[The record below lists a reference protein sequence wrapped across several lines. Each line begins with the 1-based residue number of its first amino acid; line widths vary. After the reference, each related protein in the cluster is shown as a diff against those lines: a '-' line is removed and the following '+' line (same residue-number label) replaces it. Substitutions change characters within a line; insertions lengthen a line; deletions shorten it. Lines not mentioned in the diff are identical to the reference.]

1 MARPDVLHLG
11 EVRDGQELERVVRV
25 VRVVRNRVVR
35 VGSRH
40 VLFRKSFRTSFRART
55 RRRRVRVLRRRIRPF
70 VRSVRRRRVP
80 YLRLRVSGADLRI
93 LRLIRTS
100 FRVREGRARGR
111 REHRGVQLGVGD
123 GDEVREQ
130 AQRLEHRVESASARG
145 VAQVPDHEA
154 VQNRGRGV
162 STYQKQ
168 DGGDVV
174 HALVVPALAGVRGE
188 HAANHPAQ
196 PRAAFGARRGW
207 DPMTPTHV
215 ELDLVTLA
223 RVQRGGAALEQS
235 RARVR
240 AGHVQRQ
247 ELGPGARARRGVAE
261 APRGGDSRELGGGRH
276 VQRQQTR
283 HFIVGRGLGALAGGV
298 GRRAR
303 HRARRKGAR
312 PRATRERARARGTRA
327 CARVCGAAPSSHD
340 VPNHPR
346 GESASVMRADTDT
359 RKSRWCIKVSQTRL
373 DRRRRGKRRRRRRRR
388 REVLTSKRAF
398 ERQRR
403 VCDRSQHSQNN
414 DDS

>member
-1 MARPDVLHLG
+1 MLL
-11 EVRDGQELERVVRV
+11 
-25 VRVVRNRVVR
+25 
-35 VGSRH
+35 
-40 VLFRKSFRTSFRART
+40 
-55 RRRRVRVLRRRIRPF
+55 RRRRRRPF
-70 VRSVRRRRVP
+70 VRAVRRSPRVP
-80 YLRLRVSGADLRI
+80 YLRRRVVGSFAYRRI
-93 LRLIRTS
+93 LRRDIHIRGVS
-100 FRVREGRARGR
+100 FRFREGRARGR

-145 VAQVPDHEA
+145 VAEVPDHEA

-168 DGGDVV
+168 DRGDVV
-174 HALVVPALAGVRGE
+174 HALVVPALTGVRGE
-188 HAANHPAQ
+188 HASYHPAQ

-207 DPMTPTHV
+207 DPMAPTHV

-283 HFIVGRGLGALAGGV
+283 HIIVGRGLGALAGGV

-303 HRARRKGAR
+303 HPARRKGAR

-327 CARVCGAAPSSHD
+327 CARVCGAAPSSH

-346 GESASVMRADTDT
+346 GESASEFISAKISPKVTYPSRPPSSGEATTTTTTATASSHFEARVRTTCVINPKAKTTD
-359 RKSRWCIKVSQTRL
+359 
-373 DRRRRGKRRRRRRRR
+373 
-388 REVLTSKRAF
+388 
-398 ERQRR
+398 
-403 VCDRSQHSQNN
+403 
-414 DDS
+414 